1 MEPEAAEALPLP
13 TAPARPVGDEPL
25 CGAAGGAGGAVYAE
39 VVQAEVVEA
48 QIVQAEIAES
58 EAMRPESEAAT
69 AEEACVTSAAGELE
83 EETDAAEAGKL
94 IADEVREALAA
105 RRQQVCKR
113 RLRA

>member
-1 MEPEAAEALPLP
+1 MWLISTGPMAWGLRLAAKRE
-13 TAPARPVGDEPL
+13 
-25 CGAAGGAGGAVYAE
+25 
-39 VVQAEVVEA
+39 Q
-48 QIVQAEIAES
+48 
-58 EAMRPESEAAT
+58 
-69 AEEACVTSAAGELE
+69 